1 MAMIGAAAGGMLGG
15 LLGGA
20 VAGSAP
26 EYKAIGPQGEL
37 VYNIKALKDRANR
50 TPLEIAA
57 NNAADTEQSRAL
69 LGDVQDVNQ
78 YSRALGGANN
88 ADMSRAI
95 SERYNRNYE
104 KDLHNLQRQKYHDA
118 FYDRAKRQQ
127 EFAAVNREM
136 QSIATGQ
143 EQARMEQ
150 EMMATQMRNQVI
162 SSLFSSAGMMA
173 GAGIAQ
179 AQAANRPLA
188 GGMTANEKSAW
199 DQGMNKVWN
208 SGTQL
213 PASGGQSYGGLA

>member
-1 MAMIGAAAGGMLGG
+1 MIGAAAGGMLGG

-37 VYNIKALKDRANR
+37 VYNIKALKDRADR
-50 TPLEIAA
+50 TPLQIAA
-57 NNAADTEQSRAL
+57 NNMADTESSKDL
-69 LGDVQDVNQ
+69 LGVGNEADQ
-78 YSRALGGANN
+78 YNRALGGASNPE
-88 ADMSRAI
+88 MSRAI
-95 SERYNRNYE
+95 ADRYNRNYE
-104 KDLHNLQRQKYHDA
+104 RDIKNLQRQKYHDA
-118 FYDRAKRQQ
+118 FADRARRQQ

-136 QSIATGQ
+136 ASIAQGQ

-179 AQAANRPLA
+179 AQAANRPQF
-188 GGMTANEKSAW
+188 GGMTGAEKSAW
-199 DQGMNKVWN
+199 DEGMNKTWN
-208 SGTQL
+208 TGTQL
-213 PASGGQSYGGLA
+213 PASSSGRGFGGLA